1 MWTPKKTSP
10 PVHLHDEETKF
21 FYINVEKK
29 FYINVEKFGFFIMQA
44 FLRPGCAELGE
55 EENNTPFNLGGP
67 MGRPVDCYTSKD
79 VDTEKDLTNLTKM
92 LNNLVSSSCRLFLDQ
107 GVLS

>member
-1 MWTPKKTSP
+1 
-10 PVHLHDEETKF
+10 
-21 FYINVEKK
+21 
-29 FYINVEKFGFFIMQA
+29 MQA

-79 VDTEKDLTNLTKM
+79 VDTEKSPTARTKI
-92 LNNLVSSSCRLFLDQ
+92 
-107 GVLS
+107 